1 MSALM
6 LERPDEDIEFASMLA
21 EEASRL
27 TRYAR
32 RLTSDMTDA
41 EDLFQNTVLRCWAAR
56 KSFRLGT
63 NFSGWT
69 RAVMRNSFLSE
80 RRRARFRAE
89 LADGDIERL
98 LSVAPNQSAAVELR
112 DVDRAMTEL
121 TPDHRT
127 ALLLAIRGSSI
138 EEAAAQLSINPNTF
152 KSRLSRARAQ
162 LTRLVEDRD
171 TPLGSGTPTKLKPL
185 NSAVPRRRNWK
196 GVVIGA
202 VSTS

>member
-1 MSALM
+1 
-6 LERPDEDIEFASMLA
+6 MLA
-21 EEASRL
+21 EEANRL

-32 RLTSDMTDA
+32 RLTRDVTDA

-56 KSFRLGT
+56 RSFRLGT

-89 LADGDIERL
+89 LRDGDIERL
-98 LSVAPNQSAAVELR
+98 PSVPPNQSDAVELR
-112 DVDRAMTEL
+112 DVDWAMTEL

-127 ALLLAIRGSSI
+127 ALLLAIRGLST

-162 LTRLVEDRD
+162 LTRLVENRD
-171 TPLGSGTPTKLKPL
+171 TPLGSGTPTKLSPP
-185 NSAVPRRRNWK
+185 NSAVHRPRNWN
-196 GVVIGA
+196 GVMIGA
-202 VSTS
+202 VSSS